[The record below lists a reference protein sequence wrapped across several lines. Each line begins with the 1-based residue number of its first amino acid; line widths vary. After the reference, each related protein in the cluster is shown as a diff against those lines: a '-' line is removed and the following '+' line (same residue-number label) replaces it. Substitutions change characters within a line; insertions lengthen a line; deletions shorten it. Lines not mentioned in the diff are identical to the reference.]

1 LPVAQIGKYI
11 FADALHN
18 IFGVVRC
25 PAVKLIRMPFTGNF
39 LKGIVCYLAG
49 AFLFPRWI
57 KPIRNLLFCGNAGG
71 AGFLERKLGVCAK
84 GKQFFAALKAIF
96 TRQLFVPVSVMK
108 RNRPLP
114 SNSFYGLSSGLAARM
129 AVSVR
134 CIGVFSWQGVL
145 P

>member
-1 LPVAQIGKYI
+1 
-11 FADALHN
+11 
-18 IFGVVRC
+18 
-25 PAVKLIRMPFTGNF
+25 MPFTGNF

-96 TRQLFVPVSVMK
+96 YAPAFCASWRNEKEQAVAVKQLLRFFEWLGNANGGIGK
-108 RNRPLP
+108 RHRGILLARGFTTLEIPL
-114 SNSFYGLSSGLAARM
+114 NLTGGYAF
-129 AVSVR
+129 
-134 CIGVFSWQGVL
+134 
-145 P
+145 